1 MTRPVPPLRFLVVE
15 DELLIAMDI
24 ASLVEDAGHIVV
36 AEAASLRELSGLS
49 DDVAPDVA
57 FVDLHLAEGS
67 NGIDATGVILERWP
81 KVVVVFVT
89 ANPRKLADNHAHAHA
104 AVAKPFSRNGLL
116 SAVHYLASGVCDP
129 PPSGPRPQNFI
140 EFPEFA
146 ATWTN

>member
-36 AEAASLRELSGLS
+36 AEAASLREVSALT
-49 DDVAPDVA
+49 DDVKPDVA

-67 NGIDATGVILERWP
+67 NGFDATGVILKRWP
-81 KVVVVFVT
+81 QVVVVFVT
-89 ANPRKLADNHAHAHA
+89 ANPRKLAEGHAHAHA

-116 SAVHYLASGVCDP
+116 SAVHYLAEGVCDP
-129 PPSGPRPQNFI
+129 PPSGPRPPNFI

-146 ATWTN
+146 ATWTS